1 MKKTEILIIDP
12 AKPDKASIERVA
24 ALIVSGGLVVIP
36 TDTVYGLAVSAF
48 DRPAQ
53 QRVYELKGRS
63 FHKPLIIMPPD
74 IAALAALAEVSERT
88 RKLMKDFWPGPLTL
102 ILPTHDLGRM
112 VMGGRKDL
120 GCRIPDNT
128 FVRKLLKQCR
138 CPLATTSANPSA
150 MPSAKTAAQVRE
162 YFDGKVDL
170 IVDAGPCGTGS
181 ESTVL
186 DLTHFHCVV
195 VREGCLPSK
204 KLLKYVQ

>member
-1 MKKTEILIIDP
+1 MKTEILKIDP
-12 AKPDKASIERVA
+12 AKPDKAAIAHVA
-24 ALIVSGGLVVIP
+24 AFIVSGGLVVMP

-48 DRPAQ
+48 DRAAQ
-53 QRVYELKGRS
+53 KRIYDLKGRS

-74 IAALAALAEVSERT
+74 IAGLAALAEVTERT
-88 RKLMKDFWPGPLTL
+88 RKLMEDFWPGPLTL

-120 GCRIPDNT
+120 GCRIPESP
-128 FVRKLLKQCR
+128 FVHSLLRQCR
-138 CPLATTSANPSA
+138 CPLATTSANPSGQ
-150 MPSAKTAAQVRE
+150 PSATTAAQAIK

-170 IVDAGPCGTGS
+170 IVDAGACGTGKP
-181 ESTVL
+181 STVL